1 MTGANW
7 LPALLMIATAF
18 ALAIAPARFRWPAL
32 LAFLAIGVAA
42 AFFTYPE
49 WWNQAMLAGAWL
61 SVIAT
66 ALAVYR
72 KPDVALAT
80 PLVLAINAGFWLG
93 AVTTTIDNDWALVR
107 IMPLVLIVV
116 PAGWL
121 VARRASIVLK
131 FLASWL
137 VAIAILIMALPMVIT
152 PGYVE
157 DHME

>member
-32 LAFLAIGVAA
+32 LAFVASGLAA
-42 AFFTYPE
+42 ALFTYPE
-49 WWNQAMLAGAWL
+49 WGNQVMLAGAWL

-72 KPDVALAT
+72 KPDVALAI
-80 PLVLAINAGFWLG
+80 PLVLGINAGFWLG
-93 AVTTTIDNDWALVR
+93 AVTTIVDNDRALVR
-107 IMPLVLIVV
+107 IVPLILLVV

-121 VARRASIVLK
+121 VARRVSIVLK

-137 VAIAILIMALPMVIT
+137 VAIAILIMALPMVTT

-157 DHME
+157 DHLE

>member
-18 ALAIAPARFRWPAL
+18 ALAFAPARIRWSAL
-32 LAFLAIGVAA
+32 LAFLASGVAA
-42 AFFTYPE
+42 ALFTSPE
-49 WWNQAMLAGAWL
+49 WWTQAMLAGAWL

-72 KPDVALAT
+72 KPDVSLTT
-80 PLVLAINAGFWLG
+80 PHVLAINAGFWLG
-93 AVTTTIDNDWALVR
+93 AVSTTVDNDWALAR
-107 IMPLVLIVV
+107 MAPLVLIVV

-131 FLASWL
+131 FLSSWL
-137 VAIAILIMALPMVIT
+137 VAIAILIMALPMVTT